1 MDISVLF
8 SVLKSEQQFFP
19 PSKPGSINS
28 RLVRVQVWTK
38 VQKKQVLYTV
48 QCTLYIMGLANA
60 IFLILEE
67 FRGRTLAENNQSIEA
82 FLAKLS
88 HKVLLII

>member
-1 MDISVLF
+1 
-8 SVLKSEQQFFP
+8 
-19 PSKPGSINS
+19 
-28 RLVRVQVWTK
+28 
-38 VQKKQVLYTV
+38 
-48 QCTLYIMGLANA
+48 MGLANA